1 MESNPLLVDASVPSR
16 DLVRTLRMG
25 LRQARGEEAM
35 PESVAWHTFLELR
48 RRGEPGAGELFVA
61 ALRSLHGRR
70 SMAGSDLPSEDTQ
83 PDEHR
88 MVDDA
93 YLADLWKAY
102 KKCIRAHRTGPASQ
116 LLRDIEEQVCTR

>member
-16 DLVRTLRMG
+16 DLVRTLRVG
-25 LRQARGEEAM
+25 IPKGRGHEAM

-48 RRGEPGAGELFVA
+48 RRGEPGAGELFVS

-70 SMAGSDLPSEDTQ
+70 AMAGSALPSDDTQ

-88 MVDDA
+88 LVEDP

-102 KKCIRAHRTGPASQ
+102 KKCIRANRTGPASQ
-116 LLRDIEEQVCTR
+116 LLRDIEEQVCAR